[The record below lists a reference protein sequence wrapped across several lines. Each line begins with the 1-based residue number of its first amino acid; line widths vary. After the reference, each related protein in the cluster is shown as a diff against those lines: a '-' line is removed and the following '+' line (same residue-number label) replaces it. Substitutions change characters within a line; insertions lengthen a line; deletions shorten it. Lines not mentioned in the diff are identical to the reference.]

1 MLLNCGVG
9 EDSWE
14 SLGLQGE
21 QTSQCLRKSVL
32 NIHGKDLRL
41 KLKLQYF
48 GHLMQSPDSLE
59 KILMLRKIEDRRR
72 RGWQRMR
79 WLDGIIDSM
88 NLSLSKLQLMVKD
101 REAWRAAVH
110 GVTKSWTWLGDWT
123 TTSYDLFLVAA
134 TSSFVSRFSLPSDE
148 MAKSINIFFHDPSDI
163 SMHLFGF
170 YWFTCA
176 CCRFSHVWLFVTP
189 GTVSHQAPMSTGF
202 SRQEYWSG
210 LPCPPP
216 GDLLL
221 AHIPI
226 PKPIGVAPMRDIFLG
241 PRKHTD

>member
-148 MAKSINIFFHDPSDI
+148 MAKSWVRMCSQVK
-163 SMHLFGF
+163 S
-170 YWFTCA
+170 
-176 CCRFSHVWLFVTP
+176 
-189 GTVSHQAPMSTGF
+189 STGLIH
-202 SRQEYWSG
+202 SG
-210 LPCPPP
+210 RALE
-216 GDLLL
+216 
-221 AHIPI
+221 
-226 PKPIGVAPMRDIFLG
+226 
-241 PRKHTD
+241 

>member
-1 MLLNCGVG
+1 MLG
-9 EDSWE
+9 
-14 SLGLQGE
+14 
-21 QTSQCLRKSVL
+21 
-32 NIHGKDLRL
+32 
-41 KLKLQYF
+41 
-48 GHLMQSPDSLE
+48 
-59 KILMLRKIEDRRR
+59 KIEGRRR

-88 NLSLSKLQLMVKD
+88 IMNLSKLRLMVKD
-101 REAWRAAVH
+101 REVWHAAVH
-110 GVTKSWTWLGDWT
+110 GVTKSQTWLDDWT

-134 TSSFVSRFSLPSDE
+134 TRSFVSRLSLPSDE
-148 MAKSINIFFHDPSDI
+148 MAKSINIFFQDPSDI

-170 YWFTCA
+170 YWFTRA
-176 CCRFSHVWLFVTP
+176 CCHFSCVWLFVTS
-189 GTVSHQAPMSTGF
+189 GTVLHRAPLSTGF

-226 PKPIGVAPMRDIFLG
+226 PKPIGVATMRDIFLG
-241 PRKHTD
+241 PRKHTN